1 MGKYAQDAAKLLE
14 LVGGKENIAAVSH
27 CITRMRFVL
36 NDPALANIE
45 AIEAKGV
52 SKGIAKGPLYF
63 FQRSDSTVTLKVVS
77 DIEAEKARLAVAQE
91 QSIRQLNALAEK
103 CQEDAGEEMAVLF
116 ETHAMLVED
125 EDFVECITSLID
137 EESCNAEHAVEQAG
151 IQFAAMFAAM
161 DDAYMQARAADI
173 KDVAK
178 RILNNLLGV
187 VDGGIHSDVPVILAA
202 DDLAPSETLQL
213 DKSKILGFVTMG
225 GSGNSHTAILARTM
239 GIPAI
244 CGAGEALAE
253 GYNGRVGYIDGET
266 GQLIIDPDAMTQ
278 AALKEKYE
286 KQQETRKLLETMK
299 GQEDITLDGKK
310 MLLYCN
316 IGSPEDVAAV
326 LANDGQGIGL
336 FRSEF
341 LYLSASDYPT
351 EDEQFEA
358 YRSVADAMN
367 GKRVVIRTLDIG
379 ADKQVDYFD
388 MKEEENPALGVRA
401 IRICLNRPEVFRTQ
415 LRALY
420 RASVYGKIAIMFPMI
435 TSVWEVKE
443 CKRACMSVMKELEAE
458 GIPYDKD
465 TELGIMIETPSSV
478 FVAEELAKL
487 VDFFSVGTND
497 LTQYTLACD
506 RQANDLGKF
515 YDPHHPALLRA
526 IKMAA
531 DAAHKAGIWIGICG
545 ELGADI
551 SMLPT
556 FLAMGIDELSV
567 SPSAVLPVRA
577 AIRQSIAQTCTL
589 EMLEC

>member
-1 MGKYAQDAAKLLE
+1 M
-14 LVGGKENIAAVSH
+14 
-27 CITRMRFVL
+27 IT
-36 NDPALANIE
+36 IQG
-45 AIEAKGV
+45 KGV

-63 FQRSDSTVTLKVVS
+63 FQRSDTTVTLKVVS

-91 QSIRQLNALAEK
+91 QSIQQLNALAEK
-103 CQEDAGEEMAVLF
+103 CRDDAGEEMAVLF
-116 ETHAMLVED
+116 ETHAMFVED

-137 EESCNAEHAVEQAG
+137 EKSCNAEYAVEQAG

-187 VDGGIHSDVPVILAA
+187 VDGGIRSDVPVILAA

-253 GYNGRVGYIDGET
+253 SYNGRVGYIDGET

-286 KQQETRKLLETMK
+286 KQQETKKLLETMK

-358 YRSVADAMN
+358 YRSVAAAMN

-443 CKRACMSVMKELEAE
+443 CKRACVSVMKELEAE
-458 GIPYDKD
+458 GILYNKD

-545 ELGADI
+545 ELGADV

-556 FLAMGIDELSV
+556 FLAMDIDELSV

>member
-1 MGKYAQDAAKLLE
+1 M
-14 LVGGKENIAAVSH
+14 
-27 CITRMRFVL
+27 IT
-36 NDPALANIE
+36 IQG
-45 AIEAKGV
+45 KGV

-63 FQRSDSTVTLKVVS
+63 FQRSDTTVTLKAVS
-77 DIEAEKARLAVAQE
+77 DVEAEKARLAVAQE
-91 QSIRQLNALAEK
+91 QSIQQLNALAEK
-103 CQEDAGEEMAVLF
+103 CRDDAGEEMAVLF

-137 EESCNAEHAVEQAG
+137 EESCNAEYAVEQAG

-178 RILNNLLGV
+178 RIVNNLLGV
-187 VDGGIHSDVPVILAA
+187 VDGGIRSDVPVILAA

-244 CGAGEALAE
+244 CGAGETLAE

-266 GQLIIDPDAMTQ
+266 GQLIIDPYAMTQ

-286 KQQETRKLLETMK
+286 KQQETKKLLETMK

-358 YRSVADAMN
+358 YRSVAAAMN

>member
-1 MGKYAQDAAKLLE
+1 M
-14 LVGGKENIAAVSH
+14 
-27 CITRMRFVL
+27 IT
-36 NDPALANIE
+36 IQG
-45 AIEAKGV
+45 KGV

-63 FQRSDSTVTLKVVS
+63 FQRSDTTVTLKVVS

-91 QSIRQLNALAEK
+91 QSIRQLNALAEQ

-116 ETHAMLVED
+116 ETHAMFVED

-178 RILNNLLGV
+178 RILDNLLGV

-286 KQQETRKLLETMK
+286 KQQETKKLLETMK

-358 YRSVADAMN
+358 YRSVAAAMN

-443 CKRACMSVMKELEAE
+443 CKRACVSVMKELEAE

-515 YDPHHPALLRA
+515 FDPHHPALLRA

>member
-1 MGKYAQDAAKLLE
+1 M
-14 LVGGKENIAAVSH
+14 
-27 CITRMRFVL
+27 IT
-36 NDPALANIE
+36 IQG
-45 AIEAKGV
+45 KGV

-63 FQRSDSTVTLKVVS
+63 FQRSDTTVTLKVVS

-91 QSIRQLNALAEK
+91 QSIQQLNALAEQ

-116 ETHAMLVED
+116 ETHAMFVED

-137 EESCNAEHAVEQAG
+137 EKSCNAEYAVEQAG

-178 RILNNLLGV
+178 RILNNLMGV
-187 VDGGIHSDVPVILAA
+187 VDGGIRSDVPVILAA

-253 GYNGRVGYIDGET
+253 SYNGRVGYIDGET

-286 KQQETRKLLETMK
+286 KQQETKKLLETMK

-358 YRSVADAMN
+358 YRSVAAAMN

-443 CKRACMSVMKELEAE
+443 CKRACVSVMKELEAE
-458 GIPYDKD
+458 GIPYNKD
-465 TELGIMIETPSSV
+465 TELGIMVETPSSV

>member
-1 MGKYAQDAAKLLE
+1 M
-14 LVGGKENIAAVSH
+14 
-27 CITRMRFVL
+27 IT
-36 NDPALANIE
+36 IQG
-45 AIEAKGV
+45 KGV

-63 FQRSDSTVTLKVVS
+63 FQRPDTTVTKKVVS

-91 QSIRQLNALAEK
+91 QSIQQLNTLAEK
-103 CQEDAGEEMAVLF
+103 CQDDAGEEMAVLF
-116 ETHAMLVED
+116 ETHAMFVED
-125 EDFVECITSLID
+125 EDFVECMTSLME
-137 EESCNAEHAVEQAG
+137 EESCNAEYAVEQAG

-187 VDGGIHSDVPVILAA
+187 VDGGIDSEEPVILAA

-253 GYNGRVGYIDGET
+253 SYNGRVGYIDGET

-286 KQQETRKLLETMK
+286 KQQETKKLLETMK

-358 YRSVADAMN
+358 YRSVAAAMN

-458 GIPYDKD
+458 GIPYDPN

-567 SPSAVLPVRA
+567 SPAAVLPVRA

>member
-1 MGKYAQDAAKLLE
+1 M
-14 LVGGKENIAAVSH
+14 
-27 CITRMRFVL
+27 IT
-36 NDPALANIE
+36 IQG
-45 AIEAKGV
+45 KGV

-63 FQRSDSTVTLKVVS
+63 FQRSDTTVTLKVVS

-137 EESCNAEHAVEQAG
+137 KKSCNAEYAVEQAG

-187 VDGGIHSDVPVILAA
+187 VDGGIRSDVPVILAA

-253 GYNGRVGYIDGET
+253 SYNGRIGYIDGET

-286 KQQETRKLLETMK
+286 KQQETKKLLETMK

-358 YRSVADAMN
+358 YRSVAAAMN

-435 TSVWEVKE
+435 ASVWEVKE

>member
-1 MGKYAQDAAKLLE
+1 M
-14 LVGGKENIAAVSH
+14 
-27 CITRMRFVL
+27 IT
-36 NDPALANIE
+36 IQG
-45 AIEAKGV
+45 KGV

-63 FQRSDSTVTLKVVS
+63 FQRSDTTVMLKVVS

-91 QSIRQLNALAEK
+91 QSIQQLNALAEK
-103 CQEDAGEEMAVLF
+103 CREDAGEEMAVLF

-137 EESCNAEHAVEQAG
+137 EESCNAEYAVEQAG

-178 RILNNLLGV
+178 RIVNNLLGV
-187 VDGGIHSDVPVILAA
+187 VDGGIRSDVPVILAA

-286 KQQETRKLLETMK
+286 KQQETKKLLETMK
-299 GQEDITLDGKK
+299 GQEDITLDGKE

-358 YRSVADAMN
+358 YRSVAAAMN

-443 CKRACMSVMKELEAE
+443 CKRACVSVMKELEAE
-458 GIPYDKD
+458 GIPYNKD

-506 RQANDLGKF
+506 RQSNDLGKF

>member
-1 MGKYAQDAAKLLE
+1 M
-14 LVGGKENIAAVSH
+14 
-27 CITRMRFVL
+27 IT
-36 NDPALANIE
+36 IQG
-45 AIEAKGV
+45 KGV

-103 CQEDAGEEMAVLF
+103 CREDAGEEMAVLF

-286 KQQETRKLLETMK
+286 KQQETKKLLETMK

-326 LANDGQGIGL
+326 LENDGQGIGL

-443 CKRACMSVMKELEAE
+443 CKRACMSVMKELDAE

>member
-1 MGKYAQDAAKLLE
+1 M
-14 LVGGKENIAAVSH
+14 
-27 CITRMRFVL
+27 IT
-36 NDPALANIE
+36 IQG
-45 AIEAKGV
+45 KGV

-63 FQRSDSTVTLKVVS
+63 FQRSDTTVTLKVVS

-91 QSIRQLNALAEK
+91 QSIRQLNALAEQ

-116 ETHAMLVED
+116 ETHAMFVED

-137 EESCNAEHAVEQAG
+137 EESCNAEYAVEQAG

-187 VDGGIHSDVPVILAA
+187 VDGGIRSDVPVILAA

-286 KQQETRKLLETMK
+286 KQQETKKLLETMK

-358 YRSVADAMN
+358 YRSVAAAMN

-577 AIRQSIAQTCTL
+577 AIRQSIAQTCML

>member
-1 MGKYAQDAAKLLE
+1 M
-14 LVGGKENIAAVSH
+14 
-27 CITRMRFVL
+27 IT
-36 NDPALANIE
+36 IQG
-45 AIEAKGV
+45 KGV

-63 FQRSDSTVTLKVVS
+63 FQRSDTTVTLKVVS

-103 CQEDAGEEMAVLF
+103 CQEDAGEEMAALF
-116 ETHAMLVED
+116 ETHAMFVED

-253 GYNGRVGYIDGET
+253 SYNGRVGYIDGET

-286 KQQETRKLLETMK
+286 KQQETKKLLETMK

-358 YRSVADAMN
+358 YRSVAAAMN

-443 CKRACMSVMKELEAE
+443 CKRACVSVMKELEAE

-515 YDPHHPALLRA
+515 FDPHHPALLRA

-567 SPSAVLPVRA
+567 SPSSVLPVRA

>member
-1 MGKYAQDAAKLLE
+1 M
-14 LVGGKENIAAVSH
+14 
-27 CITRMRFVL
+27 IT
-36 NDPALANIE
+36 IQG
-45 AIEAKGV
+45 KGV

-63 FQRSDSTVTLKVVS
+63 FQRSDTTVTLKVVS

-91 QSIRQLNALAEK
+91 QSIQQLNALAEK

-116 ETHAMLVED
+116 ETHAMFVED

-137 EESCNAEHAVEQAG
+137 EKSCNAEYAVEQAG

-178 RILNNLLGV
+178 RIVNNLLGV
-187 VDGGIHSDVPVILAA
+187 VDGGIRSDVPVILAA

-253 GYNGRVGYIDGET
+253 SYNGRVGYIDGET

-286 KQQETRKLLETMK
+286 KQQETKKLLETMK

-358 YRSVADAMN
+358 YRSVAAAMN

-379 ADKQVDYFD
+379 ADKQVDYFN

-443 CKRACMSVMKELEAE
+443 CKRACVSVMKELEAE
-458 GIPYDKD
+458 GIPYNKD

-515 YDPHHPALLRA
+515 FDPHHPALLRA

>member
-1 MGKYAQDAAKLLE
+1 M
-14 LVGGKENIAAVSH
+14 
-27 CITRMRFVL
+27 IT
-36 NDPALANIE
+36 IQG
-45 AIEAKGV
+45 KGV

-63 FQRSDSTVTLKVVS
+63 FQRSDTTVTLKVVS

-103 CQEDAGEEMAVLF
+103 CQEDAGEEMAALF
-116 ETHAMLVED
+116 ETHAMFVED

-137 EESCNAEHAVEQAG
+137 EKSCNAEYAVEQAG

-178 RILNNLLGV
+178 RILDNLLGV
-187 VDGGIHSDVPVILAA
+187 VDGGIRSDVPVILAA

-286 KQQETRKLLETMK
+286 KQQETKKLLETMK

>member
-1 MGKYAQDAAKLLE
+1 M
-14 LVGGKENIAAVSH
+14 
-27 CITRMRFVL
+27 IT
-36 NDPALANIE
+36 IQG
-45 AIEAKGV
+45 KGV

-63 FQRSDSTVTLKVVS
+63 FQRSDTTVTLKVVS

-91 QSIRQLNALAEK
+91 QSIRQLNALAEQ

-116 ETHAMLVED
+116 ETHAMFVED

-137 EESCNAEHAVEQAG
+137 EESCNAEYAVEQAG

-187 VDGGIHSDVPVILAA
+187 VDGGIDSEEPVILAA
-202 DDLAPSETLQL
+202 DDLTPSETLQL

-286 KQQETRKLLETMK
+286 KQQETKKLLETMK

-358 YRSVADAMN
+358 YRSVAAAMN

-526 IKMAA
+526 IKVASWVLTFPCCLPSWLWVSMNCLYLPLPCCLFVQPSARALLKLARWRCWSA
-531 DAAHKAGIWIGICG
+531 DACLK
-545 ELGADI
+545 
-551 SMLPT
+551 
-556 FLAMGIDELSV
+556 
-567 SPSAVLPVRA
+567 
-577 AIRQSIAQTCTL
+577 
-589 EMLEC
+589 

>member
-1 MGKYAQDAAKLLE
+1 M
-14 LVGGKENIAAVSH
+14 
-27 CITRMRFVL
+27 IT
-36 NDPALANIE
+36 IQG
-45 AIEAKGV
+45 KGV

-63 FQRSDSTVTLKVVS
+63 FQRSDTTVTLKVVS

-91 QSIRQLNALAEK
+91 QSIRQLNALAEQ

-116 ETHAMLVED
+116 ETHAMFVED

-187 VDGGIHSDVPVILAA
+187 VDGGIDSEEPVILAA
-202 DDLAPSETLQL
+202 DDLTPSETLQL

-286 KQQETRKLLETMK
+286 KQQETKKLLETMK

-358 YRSVADAMN
+358 YRSVAAAMN

-443 CKRACMSVMKELEAE
+443 CKRACVSVMKELEAE

-556 FLAMGIDELSV
+556 FLAIGIDELSV

>member
-1 MGKYAQDAAKLLE
+1 M
-14 LVGGKENIAAVSH
+14 
-27 CITRMRFVL
+27 IT
-36 NDPALANIE
+36 IQG
-45 AIEAKGV
+45 KGV

-63 FQRSDSTVTLKVVS
+63 FQRSDTTVTLKVVS

-103 CQEDAGEEMAVLF
+103 CRDDAGEEMAVLF
-116 ETHAMLVED
+116 ETHAMFVED

-137 EESCNAEHAVEQAG
+137 EKSCNAEYAVEQAG

-178 RILNNLLGV
+178 RILDNLLGV
-187 VDGGIHSDVPVILAA
+187 VDGGIRSDVPVILAA

-253 GYNGRVGYIDGET
+253 SYNGRVGYIDGET

-286 KQQETRKLLETMK
+286 KQQETKKLLETMK

-358 YRSVADAMN
+358 YRSVAAAMN

-443 CKRACMSVMKELEAE
+443 CKRACVSVMKELEAE
-458 GIPYDKD
+458 GIPYNKD

-515 YDPHHPALLRA
+515 FDPHHPALLRA